1 MRTVYNIKY
10 NIQLGGDIIFKISQK
25 KSTLIVAAAS
35 QLLIQ
40 LIANMTVIA
49 LPDIAIELNFSAEAL
64 LWVNIIYMM
73 SFVAFSLPFAK
84 IISQYGVKKSTKI
97 SLLLLFV
104 SILISLFSINDMM
117 FLLSRLM
124 QGFSAAILAI
134 SLYVIIVEEFEDS
147 EIGSALGVVSSAG
160 YIGLLIAPVVMG
172 FAIVLFDW
180 KWAFVMVLP
189 IIVIL
194 MVLLNR
200 IDYEWTTEKKHVD
213 NIGSLIYVVMMCLFT
228 YGMTLLDEFGIVFV
242 VVSFILFIILVKVEK
257 NVPEPIFNF
266 KLLKDAKYVIG
277 NYAAMVTYF
286 TTTITITVLAL
297 HLQYILDVEE
307 IIVSFILLIAPII
320 MIGISGLSG
329 RLSNRIDSRLISGVA
344 MMFICASS
352 ILFFFVDFI
361 PFNIILVACTLQGI
375 GNGLFSAPNN
385 KYVLTLVDEKDL
397 PDASS
402 VLSTSKEFGKILSSG
417 IFTVIL
423 SIFIGNQQLGPEH
436 IDHLFIQSAN
446 LMMFICIL
454 LNLSAAILLF
464 YSKLRYDYAPNENT
478 VRFFKRIAP
487 EWAKKRVYDKYDY

>member
-1 MRTVYNIKY
+1 M
-10 NIQLGGDIIFKISQK
+10 
-25 KSTLIVAAAS
+25 VAAAS

-189 IIVIL
+189 IIAIL
-194 MVLLNR
+194 MILLNR

-307 IIVSFILLIAPII
+307 IIVSFILLIAPIV
-320 MIGISGLSG
+320 MIGLSGLSG

-361 PFNIILVACTLQGI
+361 SFNIILVACALQGI

>member
-1 MRTVYNIKY
+1 
-10 NIQLGGDIIFKISQK
+10 
-25 KSTLIVAAAS
+25 
-35 QLLIQ
+35 
-40 LIANMTVIA
+40 MTVIA

>member
-1 MRTVYNIKY
+1 
-10 NIQLGGDIIFKISQK
+10 
-25 KSTLIVAAAS
+25 
-35 QLLIQ
+35 
-40 LIANMTVIA
+40 MTVIA

-194 MVLLNR
+194 MILLNR

-257 NVPEPIFNF
+257 MFP
-266 KLLKDAKYVIG
+266 
-277 NYAAMVTYF
+277 
-286 TTTITITVLAL
+286 
-297 HLQYILDVEE
+297 
-307 IIVSFILLIAPII
+307 
-320 MIGISGLSG
+320 
-329 RLSNRIDSRLISGVA
+329 NRYLISSCLR
-344 MMFICASS
+344 M
-352 ILFFFVDFI
+352 
-361 PFNIILVACTLQGI
+361 
-375 GNGLFSAPNN
+375 
-385 KYVLTLVDEKDL
+385 
-397 PDASS
+397 
-402 VLSTSKEFGKILSSG
+402 
-417 IFTVIL
+417 
-423 SIFIGNQQLGPEH
+423 
-436 IDHLFIQSAN
+436 
-446 LMMFICIL
+446 
-454 LNLSAAILLF
+454 LNM
-464 YSKLRYDYAPNENT
+464 
-478 VRFFKRIAP
+478 
-487 EWAKKRVYDKYDY
+487 

>member
-1 MRTVYNIKY
+1 
-10 NIQLGGDIIFKISQK
+10 
-25 KSTLIVAAAS
+25 
-35 QLLIQ
+35 
-40 LIANMTVIA
+40 MTVIA

-97 SLLLLFV
+97 SLLLLFF
-104 SILISLFSINDMM
+104 SILISVFSINDIM

-194 MVLLNR
+194 MILLNR
-200 IDYEWTTEKKHVD
+200 IDYEWATEKKHVD

-436 IDHLFIQSAN
+436 IDYLFIQSAN
-446 LMMFICIL
+446 LIMFICIL

-464 YSKLRYDYAPNENT
+464 YSKFRYDYAPNENT

>member
-1 MRTVYNIKY
+1 M
-10 NIQLGGDIIFKISQK
+10 GFIIFKISQK

-49 LPDIAIELNFSAEAL
+49 LPDIAAELNFSAEAL

-97 SLLLLFV
+97 SLLLLFF
-104 SILISLFSINDMM
+104 SILISVFSINDIM

-147 EIGSALGVVSSAG
+147 EIGSALGIVSSTG

-172 FAIVLFDW
+172 VAIFVFDW
-180 KWAFVMVLP
+180 KWAFLMVLP
-189 IIVIL
+189 IIAIL
-194 MVLLNR
+194 LVLLNG
-200 IDYEWTTEKKHVD
+200 IDYEWASERKPVD
-213 NIGSLIYVVMMCLFT
+213 NKGSLIYIVMMCLFT
-228 YGMTLLDEFGIVFV
+228 YGMTILDEFGIVFV
-242 VVSFILFIILVKVEK
+242 VISFILLIILFKVEK
-257 NVPEPIFNF
+257 NAPEPIFNF

-286 TTTITITVLAL
+286 TITITITVLAL
-297 HLQYILDVEE
+297 HLQYILNVEE

-320 MIGISGLSG
+320 MIGTSGFSG
-329 RLSNRIDSRLISGVA
+329 WLSNRIDSRIISGVA

-361 PFNIILVACTLQGI
+361 PFNLILVACALQGI

-385 KYVLTLVDEKDL
+385 KYVLTLVDEEDL

-423 SIFIGNQQLGPEH
+423 SIFIGNQQLGPDH
-436 IDHLFIQSAN
+436 IDHLFVQSAN

-454 LNLSAAILLF
+454 LNLSAVILLF
-464 YSKLRYDYAPNENT
+464 YSKFRYDYAPNENT

-487 EWAKKRVYDKYDY
+487 EWAKKRVYDKYDL

>member
-1 MRTVYNIKY
+1 
-10 NIQLGGDIIFKISQK
+10 
-25 KSTLIVAAAS
+25 
-35 QLLIQ
+35 
-40 LIANMTVIA
+40 MTVIA

-189 IIVIL
+189 IIAIL
-194 MVLLNR
+194 MILLNR

-307 IIVSFILLIAPII
+307 IIVSFILLIAPIV
-320 MIGISGLSG
+320 MIGLSGLSG

-361 PFNIILVACTLQGI
+361 SFNIILVACALQGI

>member
-1 MRTVYNIKY
+1 
-10 NIQLGGDIIFKISQK
+10 
-25 KSTLIVAAAS
+25 
-35 QLLIQ
+35 
-40 LIANMTVIA
+40 MTVIA
-49 LPDIAIELNFSAEAL
+49 LPDIAAELNFSAEAL

-97 SLLLLFV
+97 SLLLLFF
-104 SILISLFSINDMM
+104 SILISVFSINDIM

-134 SLYVIIVEEFEDS
+134 SLYVIVVEEFEDS

-160 YIGLLIAPVVMG
+160 YVGLLIAPVFMG
-172 FAIVLFDW
+172 LAISVLSW
-180 KWAFVMVLP
+180 KWAFLMVLP
-189 IIVIL
+189 IIAIL
-194 MVLLNR
+194 LILLNG
-200 IDYEWTTEKKHVD
+200 IDYEWATEKKHVD
-213 NIGSLIYVVMMCLFT
+213 NKGSLIYVVMMCLFT

-242 VVSFILFIILVKVEK
+242 VISVILLIILVKVEK

-266 KLLKDAKYVIG
+266 QLLKDTKYVIG
-277 NYAAMVTYF
+277 NYAAMITYF
-286 TTTITITVLAL
+286 TTTITITVLSL

-320 MIGISGLSG
+320 MIGTSGFSG
-329 RLSNRIDSRLISGVA
+329 RLSNRIDSRIISGVA
-344 MMFICASS
+344 MMFIFASS
-352 ILFFFVDFI
+352 VVFFFVDFI
-361 PFNIILVACTLQGI
+361 PFNIILVGCALQGI

-385 KYVLTLVDEKDL
+385 KYVLTLVDEEDL

-402 VLSTSKEFGKILSSG
+402 VLSTSKELGKILSSG

-423 SIFIGNQQLGPEH
+423 SIFIGGQQLGSEH
-436 IDHLFIQSAN
+436 IDYLFIQSAN
-446 LMMFICIL
+446 LMMFICLL

-464 YSKLRYDYAPNENT
+464 YSKFRYDHVPNENT

-487 EWAKKRVYDKYDY
+487 KWAKKSKGGKYDN

>member
-1 MRTVYNIKY
+1 
-10 NIQLGGDIIFKISQK
+10 
-25 KSTLIVAAAS
+25 
-35 QLLIQ
+35 
-40 LIANMTVIA
+40 MTVIA
-49 LPDIAIELNFSAEAL
+49 LPDIAAELNFSAEAL

-97 SLLLLFV
+97 SLLLLFF
-104 SILISLFSINDMM
+104 SILISVFSINDIM

-134 SLYVIIVEEFEDS
+134 SLYVIVVEEFEDS
-147 EIGSALGVVSSAG
+147 EIGSALGVVSSSG

-172 FAIVLFDW
+172 LAIVALDW
-180 KWAFVMVLP
+180 KWAFLMVLP
-189 IIVIL
+189 ILVIL
-194 MVLLNR
+194 LILLNG
-200 IDYEWTTEKKHVD
+200 IDYEWATEKKHVD
-213 NIGSLIYVVMMCLFT
+213 NKGSLIYVVMMCLFT

-242 VVSFILFIILVKVEK
+242 VISVILLIILFKVEK

-266 KLLKDAKYVIG
+266 QLLKDVKYVIG
-277 NYAAMVTYF
+277 NYAAMITYF
-286 TTTITITVLAL
+286 TTTITITVLSL

-320 MIGISGLSG
+320 MIGTSGFSG
-329 RLSNRIDSRLISGVA
+329 RLSNRIDSRIISGVA
-344 MMFICASS
+344 MMFIFASS
-352 ILFFFVDFI
+352 VVFFFVDFI
-361 PFNIILVACTLQGI
+361 PFNIILVGCALQGI

-385 KYVLTLVDEKDL
+385 KYVLTLVDEEDL

-402 VLSTSKEFGKILSSG
+402 VLSTSKELGKILSAG

-423 SIFIGNQQLGPEH
+423 SIFIGGQQLGLDH
-436 IDHLFIQSAN
+436 IGHLFIQSAN
-446 LMMFICIL
+446 LMMFICLL

-464 YSKLRYDYAPNENT
+464 YSKFRYDHVPNENT

-487 EWAKKRVYDKYDY
+487 KWAKKSKGGKYDN